1 MKLPQL
7 RWATRT
13 VIAVGELSL
22 IAYII
27 NLIFNPDRELNPEMT
42 NALSVLVG
50 GLLLNFGKT
59 SGYFFSQESE
69 TIESNNDNKGQ
80 QNGNTATQPN
90 QGSGN

>member
-69 TIESNNDNKGQ
+69 TIESNNDKKGDE
-80 QNGNTATQPN
+80 NASNTSN
-90 QGSGN
+90 VNVG

>member
-1 MKLPQL
+1 MQLTKLI
-7 RWATRT
+7 WATRT
-13 VIAVGELSL
+13 VIAIGELAL

-27 NLIFNPDRELNPEMT
+27 NLIFNPDRALNPEMT

-69 TIESNNDNKGQ
+69 TIESNNDNKGEK
-80 QNGNTATQPN
+80 NDRNVSA
-90 QGSGN
+90 

>member
-1 MKLPQL
+1 MKLPHL

-13 VIAVGELSL
+13 VIAVGELGL
-22 IAYII
+22 IAFII
-27 NLIFNPDRELNPEMT
+27 NLIFNPERELNPEMT

-69 TIESNNDNKGQ
+69 TIESSNDKKGDK
-80 QNGNTATQPN
+80 NDTSTTT
-90 QGSGN
+90 

>member
-1 MKLPQL
+1 MQLPTL

-13 VIAVGELSL
+13 VIAIGELSL
-22 IAYII
+22 IAFII
-27 NLIFNPDRELNPEMT
+27 NLIFNPDRSLNPEMT

-69 TIESNNDNKGQ
+69 TIESANDKKNEDVGQSNK
-80 QNGNTATQPN
+80 TI
-90 QGSGN
+90 

>member
-1 MKLPQL
+1 MKLPHL

-13 VIAVGELSL
+13 VIAIGELGL
-22 IAYII
+22 IAFII
-27 NLIFNPDRELNPEMT
+27 NLIFNPERSLNPEMT

-69 TIESNNDNKGQ
+69 TIETSNDKKGDKDASTNND
-80 QNGNTATQPN
+80 
-90 QGSGN
+90 

>member
-1 MKLPQL
+1 MQLPKL

-13 VIAVGELSL
+13 IIAIGELAL

-27 NLIFNPDRELNPEMT
+27 NLIFNPDRALNPEMT

-69 TIESNNDNKGQ
+69 TIESENDKKGDK
-80 QNGNTATQPN
+80 NDRNVSA
-90 QGSGN
+90 

>member
-1 MKLPQL
+1 MQLPKL

-13 VIAVGELSL
+13 IIAIGELAL

-27 NLIFNPDRELNPEMT
+27 NLIFNPDRALNPEMT

-69 TIESNNDNKGQ
+69 TIESENDKKGDK
-80 QNGNTATQPN
+80 NDTSTTA
-90 QGSGN
+90 

>member
-1 MKLPQL
+1 MQLPKL

-13 VIAVGELSL
+13 VIAIGELAL

-69 TIESNNDNKGQ
+69 TIESENDKKGDK
-80 QNGNTATQPN
+80 NDTSTTA
-90 QGSGN
+90 

>member
-1 MKLPQL
+1 MQLPKL

-13 VIAVGELSL
+13 IIAIGELAL

-27 NLIFNPDRELNPEMT
+27 NLIFNPDRALNPEMT

-69 TIESNNDNKGQ
+69 TIESNNDNKGEK
-80 QNGNTATQPN
+80 NDRNVSA
-90 QGSGN
+90 

>member
-1 MKLPQL
+1 MQLPKL

-13 VIAVGELSL
+13 VIAIGELAL

-27 NLIFNPDRELNPEMT
+27 NLIFNPDRALNPEMT

-69 TIESNNDNKGQ
+69 TIESENDKKGDK
-80 QNGNTATQPN
+80 NDRNVSA
-90 QGSGN
+90 

>member
-1 MKLPQL
+1 MQLPTL

-13 VIAVGELSL
+13 VIAIGELSL
-22 IAYII
+22 IAFII
-27 NLIFNPDRELNPEMT
+27 NLIFNPDRALNPEMT

-69 TIESNNDNKGQ
+69 TIENANDKKTEDVGQSNK
-80 QNGNTATQPN
+80 TI
-90 QGSGN
+90 

>member
-1 MKLPQL
+1 MQLPKL

-13 VIAVGELSL
+13 IIAIGELAL

-27 NLIFNPDRELNPEMT
+27 NLIFNPDRALNPEMT

-69 TIESNNDNKGQ
+69 TIESNNDNKGDK
-80 QNGNTATQPN
+80 NDRNVSA
-90 QGSGN
+90 

>member
-1 MKLPQL
+1 MQLPKL

-13 VIAVGELSL
+13 GIAIGELAL

-27 NLIFNPDRELNPEMT
+27 NLIFNPDRALNPEMT

-59 SGYFFSQESE
+59 SGYFFSQEIE
-69 TIESNNDNKGQ
+69 TIESNNDNKGDK
-80 QNGNTATQPN
+80 NDRNVSA
-90 QGSGN
+90 